1 MHRHTIEYEER
12 RAAYLFLSPA
22 LVAWAVFLILP
33 AFAAVYYSFTKYS
46 ILRPPIWIGVENY
59 IHLVQDQVFLQSLLN
74 TVIYT
79 FMYVPGKI
87 VLSLLLALLLNER
100 FVKPRGLF
108 LGAYYIPV
116 ITSMAAASYI
126 WLWIYQPDAGILNG
140 LLGYLGIPHQQWIY
154 ASGSVLPSISMVTIW
169 KDFGMSVVL
178 FVAGLQS
185 IPSHLYEAAIVE
197 GANSWQRFWKITLP
211 LLMPVFLLV
220 LVTSIIMSF
229 QVFTAIIIMTQG
241 GPAFS
246 STTIVHQIYL
256 NAFAYLHMGR
266 AAAMSFVLLI
276 IISLLSIP
284 QFQRM
289 RKNL

>member
-1 MHRHTIEYEER
+1 
-12 RAAYLFLSPA
+12 
-22 LVAWAVFLILP
+22 
-33 AFAAVYYSFTKYS
+33 VYYSFTRYS
-46 ILRPPIWIGVENY
+46 ILRPPIWIGIENY
-59 IHLVQDQVFLQSLLN
+59 LRLLQDRVFLQSILN
-74 TVIYT
+74 TVVYG

-87 VLSLLLALLLNER
+87 VLALILALLLNAR

-108 LGAYYIPV
+108 LAAYYIPV

-126 WLWIYQPDAGILNG
+126 WIWIYQPDSGILNG
-140 LLGYLGIPHQQWIY
+140 LLGFIGIPQQQWIY

-197 GANSWQRFWKITLP
+197 GANSWQRLWKITMP

-241 GPAFS
+241 GPAYA

-256 NAFAYLHMGR
+256 NAFTYLHMGR
-266 AAAMSFVLLI
+266 ASAMSFVLLI
-276 IISLLSIP
+276 IISVFSIP

-289 RKNL
+289 RRNL